1 MVFLKDFYDEYDRV
15 NTKNNWVWYLH
26 AVSYPYIIFVYFF
39 TDAA

>member
-26 AVSYPYIIFVYFF
+26 AVSYTYIIFVYFF